1 MKEEV
6 RNMKK
11 AKFAAIASLLIGI
24 LSLVGCISA
33 GVDVGGHGVG
43 AGVAPLGAGV
53 EVY

>member
-11 AKFAAIASLLIGI
+11 AKLVAIASLLIGI
-24 LSLVGCISA
+24 LSLAGCISA
-33 GVDVGGHGVG
+33 GIDVGGHGVG

-53 EVY
+53 DVY

>member
-1 MKEEV
+1 MKRV
-6 RNMKK
+6 KYVV
-11 AKFAAIASLLIGI
+11 IASIIAGL
-24 LSLVGCISA
+24 LSLNGCISA

>member
-1 MKEEV
+1 
-6 RNMKK
+6 MKK
-11 AKFAAIASLLIGI
+11 AKFVAIASLLIGI
-24 LSLVGCISA
+24 LSLAGCISA

>member
-1 MKEEV
+1 M
-6 RNMKK
+6 RS
-11 AKFAAIASLLIGI
+11 AKLVAIASLLIGL
-24 LSLVGCISA
+24 LSIAGCISA